1 MSFIGD
7 HSLSLGGQ
15 YRKEKLKDEGNK
27 FKQYNQLERYSW
39 ALFAEDEWL
48 MTNDFALTGGI
59 RMDKDENYV
68 SHWTPRLYGVWH
80 ADEQWTIKG
89 G

>member
-1 MSFIGD
+1 MVNI
-7 HSLSLGGQ
+7 
-15 YRKEKLKDEGNK
+15 KEKLKDEGNK

-68 SHWTPRLYGVWH
+68 SHWTHVYMVCGMLMNSGQLKV
-80 ADEQWTIKG
+80 G
-89 G
+89 